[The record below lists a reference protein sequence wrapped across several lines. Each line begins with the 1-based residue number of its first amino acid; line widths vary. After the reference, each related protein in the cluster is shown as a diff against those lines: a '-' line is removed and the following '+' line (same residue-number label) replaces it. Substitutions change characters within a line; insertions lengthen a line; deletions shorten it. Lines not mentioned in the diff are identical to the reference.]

1 MIFTDR
7 CPCSSLGGEDLPKRH
22 SLLGFFTSQ
31 KRFPI
36 PSPQKTTEK
45 EMRTL
50 LFPVFA
56 FGCYIL
62 TVAYASPDVT
72 DVVQKVGSQCYIVAL
87 PIK

>member
-7 CPCSSLGGEDLPKRH
+7 CPLPSLGGEDLPKRH
-22 SLLGFFTSQ
+22 SPSLLHFT
-31 KRFPI
+31 KEI
-36 PSPQKTTEK
+36 PNTQPTKATEK

-56 FGCYIL
+56 FACYIL

-72 DVVQKVGSQCYIVAL
+72 DVVQKVGSQ
-87 PIK
+87 